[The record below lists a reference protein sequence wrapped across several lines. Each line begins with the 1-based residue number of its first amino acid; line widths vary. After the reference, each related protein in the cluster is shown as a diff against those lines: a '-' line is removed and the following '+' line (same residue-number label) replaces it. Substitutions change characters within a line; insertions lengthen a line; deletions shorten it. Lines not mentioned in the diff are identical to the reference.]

1 MLTIICLTML
11 AYTIMGKRIE
21 PLLEKVKSTDWRRKI
36 DDVKDAVR
44 RYSLRVGRIAAKP
57 MLQFWYV
64 LNDAE
69 TTTAEKALIYGAIV
83 YTVMPASILPRRLF
97 GLLGVL
103 DEGVAVMYVY
113 NKIKSK
119 ITPEIDARVDAT
131 LDRWFTEYASYEII
145 P

>member
-11 AYTIMGKRIE
+11 AYTIMGRRIE
-21 PLLEKVKSTDWRRKI
+21 PLLEKVKNTDWRRKI
-36 DDVKDAVR
+36 DDLTDALR
-44 RYSLRVGRIAAKP
+44 KYSLRVGRIAAKP
-57 MLQFWYV
+57 ILQFWYV

-119 ITPEIDARVDAT
+119 ITPEIDAKVEAT

>member
-1 MLTIICLTML
+1 MLTIICLTIL
-11 AYTIMGKRIE
+11 AYAIMGKRIE
-21 PLLEKVKSTDWRRKI
+21 PLLEKVKNTDWRRKI
-36 DDVKDAVR
+36 DDLTDAVR
-44 RYSLRVGRIAAKP
+44 KYSLRAGRIAAKP
-57 MLQFWYV
+57 VLQFWYV

-69 TTTAEKALIYGAIV
+69 TTTAEKTLIYGAII
-83 YTVMPASILPRRLF
+83 YTVMPVSILPRRLF

-119 ITPEIDARVDAT
+119 ITPEIDAKVEAT
-131 LDRWFTEYASYEII
+131 LDRWFTEYAIYEII